1 MDDYLTEAID
11 VFSLGNVLYAL
22 LTGTRVWLNYSKE
35 DRIYNIVEGI
45 TQHIPDSYNN
55 TPSSRLL
62 VEAIQKCWT
71 YDVEERPSIF
81 WLVEFLT
88 KAVAEY
94 PVVDE
99 MR

>member
-62 VEAIQKCWT
+62 VEVIQKCWT